1 MESLSFTV
9 ERLTFQSPD
18 SDFAIVRISL
28 DEPKGEVATA
38 LGELPGV
45 FPGVRVKAEGEWIQH
60 PRYGRQLRVANFA
73 VLEPHDAEGVLRYLS
88 SGAVEGLGAA
98 LAKKVVDHFQ
108 DETIGVLDN
117 APHRLV
123 EIRGIG
129 KATAEKIRGAWS
141 DHREIREI
149 MLFLQSH
156 GIGPGFAGRIHRRYG
171 AHTVHV
177 AKEDPYR
184 MIQEVHGIGFATA
197 DSLAR
202 ELGLPPDDPARLGA
216 GLAHA
221 LLEATDRGNLFLPRT
236 PLLRKAEKLLSVDQE
251 VIGDEL
257 ELTLAR
263 GDLIDDQDRIYRPE
277 MYACEVEVG
286 QRIRE
291 LASARARPGSTHR
304 SVEHDIAQVGRKQG
318 LDFTERQCAA
328 LHQALDRKILVVTG
342 GPGTGKTTITVGLI
356 ALFELRGLEVRLAA
370 PTGRAA
376 KRLADASHL
385 RASTIHRMLAFDPE
399 SGEFTRN
406 EGRPLSCD
414 VLIVDEASM
423 IDVPLML
430 HLLRALPRET
440 RLILIGDVDQLP
452 SVGPGTLLK
461 DLIASGVG
469 GVIVLDQIFRQD
481 ETSRIVANAHRINKG
496 EMPELTN
503 GHGFYFLSREKPEE
517 IADTVVDLAA
527 SRLPKAYDLHPR
539 DEIQVIAPMY
549 RGDAGADRLNER
561 LRDAINPEGQAL
573 ARGKREFRVGDKV
586 MQIRNDYNKLVF
598 NGDIGVVASLES
610 QQLEVRFTETVAE
623 YTSADLDDLTAAYAI
638 SVHKSQ
644 GSEFP
649 AVILPV
655 STQHFVMLQ
664 RNLLYTALTR
674 ARRLAIIVGTE
685 EAVRL
690 AVQRDQ
696 VRRRHSAL
704 RERLVQ
710 VDQFSEGRSP
720 SKAKA

>member
-18 SDFAIVRISL
+18 SDFAIVRVSL
-28 DEPKGEVATA
+28 DEPKGESATA

-45 FPGVRVKAEGEWIQH
+45 HPGVRVRAKGEWIQH

-73 VLEPHDAEGVLRYLS
+73 VLEPHDADGVLRYLS

-108 DETIGVLDN
+108 DETIPVLDA

-129 KATAEKIRGAWS
+129 KATAEKVRKAWS

-171 AHTVHV
+171 ADTVRV

-184 MIQEVHGIGFATA
+184 MIQEVRGIGFATA
-197 DSLAR
+197 DALAR
-202 ELGLPPDDPARLGA
+202 ELGLPPEDPSRLGA

-221 LLEATDRGNLFLPRT
+221 LLEATDRGNLYLPRA
-236 PLLRKAEKLLSVDQE
+236 PLLRKAEKLLSVE
-251 VIGDEL
+251 HELIGDEL
-257 ELTLAR
+257 ELTVAR
-263 GDLIDDQDRIYRPE
+263 GDLVGDEDRIYRPE

-286 QRIRE
+286 RRLRE
-291 LASARARPGSTHR
+291 LASARPKLGSTHR
-304 SVEHDIAQVGRKQG
+304 SVEDDIAQVGRRQR
-318 LDFTERQCAA
+318 LDFTERQRAA
-328 LHQALDRKILVVTG
+328 LHQALERKILVVTG

-356 ALFELRGLEVRLAA
+356 ALFGLRGLQVGLAA

-406 EGRPLSCD
+406 EDRPLSCD

-481 ETSRIVANAHRINKG
+481 ETSRIVSNAHRINKG
-496 EMPELTN
+496 EMPELAN
-503 GHGFYFLSREKPEE
+503 GHGFYFLSRETPEE

-561 LRDAINPEGQAL
+561 LRDAINPEGKAL
-573 ARGKREFRVGDKV
+573 IRGQREFRVGDKV
-586 MQIRNDYNKLVF
+586 MQIRNDYNKLIF
-598 NGDIGVVASLES
+598 NGDIGVVAALDGKT
-610 QQLEVRFTETVAE
+610 LEVRFSESVAE
-623 YTSADLDDLTAAYAI
+623 YTSADLDDLTAAYAV

-674 ARRLAIIVGTE
+674 ARRLAVIVGTE

-696 VRRRHSAL
+696 VRRRYSGL
-704 RERLVQ
+704 RERLAQ
-710 VDQFSEGRSP
+710 PDR
-720 SKAKA
+720 